1 VPDPRQVQRASTYVM
16 SAVMMVLG
24 IGMIAL
30 TLSGGGGPLATGLIF
45 GVLFTA
51 AGAGRLY
58 VERRRG

>member
-1 VPDPRQVQRASTYVM
+1 VPDPRQVQRRSTYVL
-16 SAVMMVLG
+16 SAVMLVLG
-24 IGMIAL
+24 LTMIVL
-30 TLSGGGGPLATGLIF
+30 TLTRGGGPLATGLLF